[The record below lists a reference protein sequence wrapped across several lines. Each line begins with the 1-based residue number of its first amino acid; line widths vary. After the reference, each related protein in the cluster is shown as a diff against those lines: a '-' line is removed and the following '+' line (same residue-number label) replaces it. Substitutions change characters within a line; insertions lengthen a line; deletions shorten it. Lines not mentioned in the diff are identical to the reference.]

1 MPTRR
6 EGAPPPS
13 RTDPPSYARPV
24 GRPPGQRTGNIPSPV
39 LPPERA
45 AAKGATTF
53 AEMGIQGMKPEEKE
67 CVIMCLSFFVLSCRC
82 VGSDLLQWVDFS
94 FT

>member
-1 MPTRR
+1 MPTQR
-6 EGAPPPS
+6 EVEAPPL
-13 RTDPPSYARPV
+13 RMDLPSYARPV

-39 LPPERA
+39 LPPQRV
-45 AAKGATTF
+45 AAKGPTTF
-53 AEMGIQGMKPEEKE
+53 AEIGIQGVGPKEKE

-82 VGSDLLQWVDFS
+82 VGTDLLRWADFS